1 MTQNSP
7 RLTTPRLWRNL
18 AMASA
23 AVGLSAAPLAAQLA
37 PLQVTIPSLDQGAR
51 LWTVQA
57 EGGEGGEAGAV
68 AGASQEV
75 AYLAQLSI
83 VEGHLVAAAQ
93 LYRNGQVEDALGLSY
108 HPEAE
113 MMDAVRESTAAHG
126 VADITPAMQA
136 FSAALEAKA
145 PMAEVEA
152 ALAAVSAAVAAAQAP
167 EAADVK
173 VRAEALA
180 RLVKAAASEY
190 GGSIEDGK
198 VSDVMAYQE
207 SHAFLEVARVLAVGL
222 QKEAAS
228 EKAATRILDALKAAD
243 EAYGDIAKPEVEAR
257 DPAILLAVA
266 ARVELIASSVRQP

>member
-1 MTQNSP
+1 MTQTPP
-7 RLTTPRLWRNL
+7 RQTAPRRWRNL
-18 AMASA
+18 ALAGA
-23 AVGLSAAPLAAQLA
+23 AVGFAAGPMAAQVAPLRVTLPAPDLGAQ
-37 PLQVTIPSLDQGAR
+37 
-51 LWTVQA
+51 LWTVQS

-93 LYRNGQVEDALGLSY
+93 LYRNGQVDDAIGLSY

-113 MMDAVRESTAAHG
+113 MMDAVRKSTVEHG
-126 VADITPAMQA
+126 VPDITPAMQA
-136 FSAALEAKA
+136 FSATLEAKA

-167 EAADVK
+167 ESGNLS
-173 VRAEALA
+173 VRTDALA
-180 RLVKAAASEY
+180 RLVKASASEY
-190 GGSIEDGK
+190 GGSIENGE
-198 VSDVMAYQE
+198 VSDVMAYHE
-207 SHAFLEVARVLAVGL
+207 SHAFLEVARVLAEGL

-228 EKAATRILDALKAAD
+228 EKAATRILDALKGAD
-243 EAYGDIAKPEVEAR
+243 EAFGDISKPEVKAN

-266 ARVELIASSVRQP
+266 ARVELIASSVR